1 MALSIESFGN
11 VLTTRTLPNNGFWKR
26 SLFYPHIKKSKGGFC
41 WYWFSSS
48 MVAEPMLLLVFSY
61 GPTVAATALC
71 IILVLKSRKR
81 GNVEAVTTAFIEEA
95 KAFPESVPHPP
106 L

>member
-1 MALSIESFGN
+1 MAFGRE
-11 VLTTRTLPNNGFWKR
+11 VYFTLISR
-26 SLFYPHIKKSKGGFC
+26 SLKVGL
-41 WYWFSSS
+41 WYWLSSS
-48 MVAEPMLLLVFSY
+48 VLSEPMLLLVFSY
-61 GPTVAATALC
+61 GPTVAVTALC

-81 GNVEAVTTAFIEEA
+81 GKAEAVTAAFIEEP